1 MRYYPVF
8 LDLNNKICLVVGA
21 GKVGLRKIRT
31 LVRCSP
37 AGIIVV
43 DRYVT
48 SVDIPDPE
56 KIIRHVREDF
66 SVLHLKGCDLV
77 FVCTSDPGTNDRVVK
92 ASRDKNIWC
101 NVAERPDQGDFIL
114 PGVFSRQD
122 LIIAVSTC
130 GCSPALTS
138 RIIKDLQDI
147 YGPQYALL
155 TELLGG
161 VRKMILP
168 LNLPQEKN
176 REYFKKIVDSEAIL
190 LLESARRQE
199 LAALL
204 QDILPAGINHQ
215 IQGLIDALL

>member
-21 GKVGLRKIRT
+21 GKVGLRKIQN

-56 KIIRHVREDF
+56 KIIRHIREDF

-77 FVCTSDPGTNDRVVK
+77 FVCTSDPRTNDLVVK

-101 NVAERPDQGDFIL
+101 NVAERPGQGDFIL
-114 PGVFSRQD
+114 PGIFSRQD

-176 REYFKKIVDSEAIL
+176 REYFKKIVDSEAIV

-204 QDILPAGINHQ
+204 KDILPAGMNHQ